1 MLIDSSTLTPPRAAD
16 CSFVSDALGNTSPGV
31 DVNLFTVARSM
42 LENLDLASRLWR
54 RCSAEIDIA
63 SLVVVK
69 RYRPGPDRHDTPQQ
83 R

>member
-1 MLIDSSTLTPPRAAD
+1 
-16 CSFVSDALGNTSPGV
+16 
-31 DVNLFTVARSM
+31 M

-63 SLVVVK
+63 SPGVVK
-69 RYRPGPDRHDTPQQ
+69 RYRPSLDRHDIPQQ